1 MSEFTVYSTYGR
13 YWHGDSGASGD
24 ESLYAGYHASSRYYR
39 SRIQFNT
46 SAWSWGG
53 YNVKDIT
60 ILSARLE
67 LFPRGFYASSVRTA
81 STWIVMNNVSASGD
95 TEYTKAKEAGG
106 GVLITG
112 EKPLENHTK
121 HSYRDSNNPTR
132 YYFTQEFVT
141 RLEGYC
147 KANNG
152 AGSVF
157 SIFIGGASDVQ
168 GVIFAGRNPNG
179 VSKSL
184 VPRLVIEY
192 VPSASTGTIT
202 TSIGQ
207 NQAQATVNI
216 TRNVDTYTHGI
227 IWTINGIALT
237 ERTGIATS
245 NTFTINSDSLVKKYF
260 PATASSISCSCKIIT
275 YSNGTPLGE
284 KTVNFTLSPPTISSI
299 SWSDEPYILADNSK
313 LRYESVR
320 SENKTLIA
328 GFSKPIIHRG
338 TATSNTGATI
348 SKYLID
354 ISSCGV
360 TVTNLELTAS
370 DTTINKVLSSSSSD
384 RNFVVKIQTVDS
396 RGRKSEEKQ
405 IFINGG
411 SSCICYGYTE
421 PSFSTIEGPVRVNGF
436 TQVSEGQTGNFGYNT
451 AGYFE
456 AVSTKNGYNFD
467 KTEKEEGEYI
477 YLKVFVKK
485 TSINNFNKITS
496 SKTLCYEQGDTT
508 KEIFVSDD
516 SCTKTNSLKPSSSSS
531 ATNRYYRKT
540 TKDSNGNI
548 TAVEF
553 YIPADPESIYL
564 LKLNIFDYVSSKQYE
579 YTVYSTSYIIHIRRG
594 GKSLGLGAAAKETEK
609 TIYCGWELNLKEPLK
624 IDFGGTG
631 SSSFNGLAQNLSPYL
646 LPIEGGT
653 LTDNLTINRKSATSG
668 GIYIKDSTGA
678 TPGALYYNGT
688 NLWIGSTDA
697 ATAHHRGGTY
707 ISAGYNG
714 TTGND
719 SIYVS
724 IPNSS
729 NNGASSH
736 KVYHAGNLFYSA
748 ANGNIPTEI
757 PGGSAI
763 EGMIWLCPVD

>member
-1 MSEFTVYSTYGR
+1 MSKLTVYSTYGR
-13 YWHGDSGASGD
+13 YWHGDSSALGD
-24 ESLYAGYHASSRYYR
+24 ESLYTGYHASSKYYR
-39 SRIQFNT
+39 SRLQFNT

-60 ILSARLE
+60 ILSATLE

-81 STWIVMNNVSASGD
+81 STWIAMNNVSASGD
-95 TEYTKAKEAGG
+95 EEYLKAKEAGG

-112 EKPLENHTK
+112 EKPLENNTK
-121 HSYRDSNNPTR
+121 HSYRDTNNPTR
-132 YYFTQEFVT
+132 YYFTQEFIT

-157 SIFIGGASDVQ
+157 SIFMGGSADVQ

-179 VSKSL
+179 VSKNL
-184 VPRLVIEY
+184 APRLVIEY

-202 TSIGQ
+202 TSIKQ
-207 NQAQATVNI
+207 NQVQATVNI

-227 IWTINGIALT
+227 VWTINGITLA

-245 NTFTINSDSLVKKYF
+245 NTFTINSDDLVKKYF
-260 PATASSISCSCKIIT
+260 PATASSINCKCKIIT
-275 YSNGTPLGE
+275 YSNGTALGE
-284 KTVNFTLSPPTISSI
+284 KTVSFTLSPPTISSI

-313 LRYESVR
+313 LRYDTAK
-320 SENKTLIA
+320 SEKKILIA

-354 ISSCGV
+354 ISSCGI
-360 TVTNLELTAS
+360 TETNLELTAS

-384 RNFVVKIQTVDS
+384 RNFIVTIQTVDS

-411 SSCICYGYTE
+411 SSCLCYGYTN
-421 PSFSTIEGPVRVNGF
+421 PSFSSIEGPKRVNGF
-436 TQVSEGQTGNFGYNT
+436 TQVSEGQTGDFEYNT

-456 AVSTKNGYNFD
+456 PKSTKNGYIFD

-485 TSINNFNKITS
+485 TSLNNFNKITS
-496 SKTLCYEQGDTT
+496 SKVLCYEQGDTT

-540 TKDSNGNI
+540 TKDANDNI

-564 LKLNIFDYVSSKQYE
+564 LKLNIYDYVNSRQYE
-579 YTVYSTSYIIHIRRG
+579 YTVYSASYIIHIRKG

-624 IDFGGTG
+624 INFGGTG
-631 SSSFNGLAQNLSPYL
+631 TSSFKGLAENLSTYL
-646 LPIEGGT
+646 LPIGGGT
-653 LTDNLTINRKSATSG
+653 M
-668 GIYIKDSTGA
+668 TGNI
-678 TPGALYYNGT
+678 LLNE
-688 NLWIGSTDA
+688 
-697 ATAHHRGGTY
+697 GTY
-707 ISAGYNG
+707 IGAQGQGLLVGYDSTNQTRLG
-714 TTGND
+714 YHGCKTTLRGSGLLKHYDGSSTYNIA
-719 SIYVS
+719 SIGKN
-724 IPNSS
+724 I
-729 NNGASSH
+729 
-736 KVYHAGNLFYSA
+736 FYST
-748 ANGNIPTEI
+748 ANTDGTPSSI
-757 PGGSAI
+757 PGGTAQT
-763 EGMIWLCPVD
+763 GMIWLKPIT